1 MRAQIDEVRVWVSQS
16 WAETDWPAAH
26 RAFHWR
32 LFDCTKLILLCIVLP
47 AFTHSFIALRINLT
61 HSSFSSLLTKQ
72 NHCHLLGSLSNSP
85 GSWAAVSIWNGTLN
99 GVVSAF
105 NETFYVHFDGPKGKH
120 LLFKGSHLKIDKKCG
135 KTSYFTRTLLSS
147 PFSASLS
154 GRAFLDSVE
163 ANRNSSKCLPL
174 ISQVYL
180 KWMTHALHHLHLP
193 QFRCFWW
200 AGIYSATNA

>member
-72 NHCHLLGSLSNSP
+72 NHCHLLGSLNDWP
-85 GSWAAVSIWNGTLN
+85 GSWVAVSIWNGTLN

-135 KTSYFTRTLLSS
+135 KTSYFTLFSLFCFAEWKSVSGFCWSKSKQFKVLTTHLSS
-147 PFSASLS
+147 L
-154 GRAFLDSVE
+154 LKMDDS
-163 ANRNSSKCLPL
+163 RSSSSSS
-174 ISQVYL
+174 I
-180 KWMTHALHHLHLP
+180 
-193 QFRCFWW
+193 
-200 AGIYSATNA
+200 